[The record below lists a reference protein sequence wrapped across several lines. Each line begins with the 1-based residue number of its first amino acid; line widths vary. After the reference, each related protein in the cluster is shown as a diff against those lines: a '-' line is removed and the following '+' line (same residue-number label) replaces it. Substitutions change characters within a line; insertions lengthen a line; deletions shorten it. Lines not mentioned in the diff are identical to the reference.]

1 MIRHII
7 LLVFMN
13 LVVAMP
19 LLSQQVVK
27 RSPILDNN
35 STKVSDN
42 FNAKVNINFKG
53 GSIQD
58 LLDQVRN
65 ENDVHPNV
73 VISPEAMNIILPPI
87 NLKSVSIDQIMI
99 GIEKL
104 GSLNEYELG
113 VTINPG
119 IISVRAYHVSS
130 RKAIVKRPP
139 SLRIFCLKP
148 LLEMGYKVEDI
159 VTALETAF
167 AMSSEDGAAK
177 LKYHSETAL
186 LIVNGYMNH
195 LVAMEN
201 IMDSLSRAQSVKK
214 VVKTDLAKKV
224 EKLQTAVVELKDMNA
239 LLMKKI
245 EDLEKSKK

>member
-7 LLVFMN
+7 LIVFMT
-13 LVVAMP
+13 LFIVMP
-19 LLSQQVVK
+19 LFSQQVIK
-27 RSPILDNN
+27 KGRIIEDK
-35 STKVSDN
+35 STKVTDN
-42 FNAKVNINFKG
+42 FGAKVNINFKG

-87 NLKSVSIDQIMI
+87 NLKSVSIEQIMI

-104 GSLNEYELG
+104 GSLNDYELG

-139 SLRIFCLKP
+139 SLQIFCLKP

-167 AMSSEDGAAK
+167 AMSSEKDAAK

-201 IMDSLSRAQSVKK
+201 IMAELYKAQSVKK

-224 EKLQTAVVELKDMNA
+224 EKLQTAIVELKDMNT

-245 EDLEKSKK
+245 EALEKSKK